1 MKNTKTFLHS
11 PGRLLLLL
19 CALALALSG
28 SKPQSGY
35 SKLIHGF
42 RIAERDGDVI
52 TYYHEASG
60 ARLKHVDRPDDEL
73 AFAIAFKTVP
83 FDNTGVNH
91 ILEHCLFEG
100 STEPGSKPFTYL
112 VNHTSATF
120 LNAMTFSNFTMYVF
134 ATRDE
139 GESLKLAK
147 TYLDCVFRP
156 LCLEDEMIFRRE
168 GWRRELN
175 GDGALA
181 LNGTVLNEMKGA
193 YSSDLAYLRKE
204 SASSLFPQTPAQ
216 FDSGGYP
223 EDIPKLEYDE
233 LLRVYTENCHPSKAL
248 FIAYGKQDIKGLLKL
263 LDEEYLSSIDNH
275 KAYEK
280 PALMEKEPAFPNP
293 VTHVEAYPAT
303 SGKTDISLNFVSCD
317 RVDALETAKMELFA
331 SILQDGM
338 GSPLKKAT
346 VEAGLAEEAWVEFSE
361 SGPQCYMSIILRGV
375 DPQKLEEAKNA
386 AFSSLESVSKK
397 GVPQSSATSIANRC
411 LYEIARRANDSRK
424 GVSAAIDLV
433 AEHVYGSAMT
443 DDVYI
448 KAAKEFG
455 QKQVKEAASKLLATN
470 HRSVVYLVPE
480 LPLEDEQPAFDAEQV
495 KAETEAFS
503 DWLAEKANSVDDAN
517 LTYEIVAKSKPPTFP
532 EHESSDFGGM
542 KLIHT
547 KLDTKGISSLTLYL
561 DASTVPQPLIGY
573 AQILANVLG
582 DFDSL
587 PEASKA
593 SLGESAGC
601 LAADHPFG
609 NACEYTPR
617 LHLNLKA
624 LDKNAGELAKA
635 AAILLD
641 PDAAPEK
648 SAVKNYLVA
657 AKSGMDLDYENVMPI
672 TDVQAQ
678 TSESGRYRYEMGGPA
693 YHGFISGLLE
703 DFESSWP
710 RIEDNLISAKK
721 AILDRG
727 GVAASFTGSDEGLKK
742 LKQNAVP
749 LAKLLKSRAEVPQR
763 PSIEYRFGELGKNT
777 SHSWPLAQT
786 QSAVLGGNLQRA
798 GEEFNGAFLVTSS
811 IVTYSL
817 LWPKVRDNGGAYG
830 VSVSANPD
838 GTVFV
843 KSYRDPSP
851 VQTFEAAESIPEFLE
866 KNTPSLAEF
875 AGVRNHV
882 LSCWDEAWRPNRL
895 WDYGAKVEL
904 KLVDPAA
911 ILQIRKEIQAA
922 VPEDCKSDSGI
933 WKKLLEQGIRASGGR
948 LGTLQE
954 SPAKPEIPDLSRER
968 DRTGDAGSVSF
979 VMARSAPFALGYGC
993 G

>member
-1 MKNTKTFLHS
+1 M
-11 PGRLLLLL
+11 
-19 CALALALSG
+19 ALALSG

-52 TYYHEASG
+52 TYYHESSG
-60 ARLKHVDRPDDEL
+60 ARLKHVDCPDEEK

-100 STEPGSKPFTYL
+100 STDPDSKPFTYL

-120 LNAMTFSNFTMYVF
+120 LNAMTFSNFTMYAF

-139 GESLKLAK
+139 GENLKLAK
-147 TYLDCVFRP
+147 TYLDCVFHP
-156 LCLEDEMIFRRE
+156 LALEDEMIFKRE

-175 GDGALA
+175 DDGTLG

-204 SASSLFPQTPAQ
+204 SAESLFPQTPAQ

-223 EDIPKLEYDE
+223 DDIPNLEYDE

-248 FIAYGKQDIKGLLKL
+248 FIAYGKQDIKELLKL
-263 LDEEYLSSIDNH
+263 LDEGYLASIDNH

-280 PALMEKEPAFPNP
+280 PSLMAKEPPFPNP

-303 SGKTDISLNFVSCD
+303 SGKTDISLNFVACD

-346 VEAGLAEEAWVEFSE
+346 VESGLAEEAWVEFSE
-361 SGPQCYMSIILRGV
+361 SGPQCFMSIVLRGV
-375 DPQKLEEAKNA
+375 DPQKLDEAKTA
-386 AFSSLESVSKK
+386 GFSSLETVAKK
-397 GVPQSSATSIANRC
+397 GVPESSITSIANRY
-411 LYEIARRANDSRK
+411 LYEMARRANDSRK
-424 GVSAAIDLV
+424 GIRTAIDLV
-433 AEHVYGSAMT
+433 TEHVYGSAMT

-448 KAAKEFG
+448 KAAKGFG
-455 QKQVKEAASKLLATN
+455 QKELKAAASSLLATN

-480 LPLEDEQPAFDAEQV
+480 IPQEKDPTAYDVNAI
-495 KAETEAFS
+495 KAETQAFS
-503 DWLAEKANSVDDAN
+503 EWLAKKTNVIDDAS
-517 LTYEIVAKSKPPTFP
+517 LTYEIVSKSKPPSFP
-532 EHESSDFGGM
+532 EHEVSDFGGM
-542 KLIHT
+542 ELIHT

-587 PEASKA
+587 PESSK
-593 SLGESAGC
+593 SLLGESAGC

-635 AAILLD
+635 ATVLLN
-641 PDAAPEK
+641 PDTSPDK
-648 SAVKNYLVA
+648 SAVKNYLVT
-657 AKSGMDLDYENVMPI
+657 AKSSMDLDYENVMPI

-678 TSESGRYRYEMGGPA
+678 TSDSGRYRYEMGGPA
-693 YHGFISGLLE
+693 YHSFISSLLE
-703 DFESSWP
+703 NFESSWP
-710 RIEDNLISAKK
+710 RLEDNLISAKK

-727 GVAASFTGSDEGLKK
+727 GVVASFTGSDDGLKK

-749 LAKLLKSRAEVPQR
+749 LAKLLKSRTEVPAR
-763 PSIEYRFGELGKNT
+763 PSIEYRFNELSKNT
-777 SHSWPLAQT
+777 SHAWPLAQT
-786 QSAVLGGNLQRA
+786 QSAVLGGNLLRA

-817 LWPKVRDNGGAYG
+817 LWPKVRDDGGAYG

-851 VQTFEAAESIPEFLE
+851 GQTFEAAESIPDFLA
-866 KNTPSLAEF
+866 KNMPSLAEF

-882 LSCWDEAWRPNRL
+882 LSCWDETWRPNRL

-904 KLVDPAA
+904 KLIDPAA

-922 VPEDCKSDSGI
+922 VPEDCKSDSKT

-948 LGTLQE
+948 LGAMPE
-954 SPAKPEIPDLSRER
+954 SPALSFER
-968 DRTGDAGSVSF
+968 DGIGHVPVPSF
-979 VMARSAPFALGYGC
+979 FWHWRGKRREI
-993 G
+993 